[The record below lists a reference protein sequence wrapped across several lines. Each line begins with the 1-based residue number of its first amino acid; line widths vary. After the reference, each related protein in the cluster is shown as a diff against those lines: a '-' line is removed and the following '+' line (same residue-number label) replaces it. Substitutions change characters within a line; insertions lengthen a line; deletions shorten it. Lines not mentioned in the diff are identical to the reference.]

1 MFGIRGLIQ
10 LSVKRRKWGRFT
22 ILTILS
28 VLLLTALSSVV
39 HNMVL
44 TKPELI
50 LLLDY
55 KVHSLPPDNSII
67 GHDNKLVIHF
77 DGGKGLFEKNSY
89 SLNVAASQGWVSV
102 RAQLP
107 MVKLRGVRLDPSTI
121 PAIIEIRNLKIVDE
135 GGLVRLEIVPDMVRP
150 VNQVRS
156 LQKRN
161 EVLQIETVSDAF
173 DPQVYVS
180 FEKEFNLT
188 LLIKRLGNM
197 KLFPVFGL
205 LFWSVVT
212 LFFFLSPDSKTK
224 VVGLVVAMFLLF
236 VVIYVK
242 DNPGVLS
249 PGFQW
254 SKEKNRGFVNL
265 ALMAP
270 LRVLADTSFLIQRS
284 NISKSELPILRI
296 FMSDGALRELV

>member
-22 ILTILS
+22 ILTIFS

-44 TKPELI
+44 TKPESI
-50 LLLDY
+50 LSFDY
-55 KVHSLPPDNSII
+55 KAHSLPPDNSII
-67 GHDNKLVIHF
+67 GYDNKLVIYF
-77 DGGKGLFEKNSY
+77 DDGKGFFEKHSY
-89 SLNVAASQGWVSV
+89 SLNVGASQGWVSV
-102 RAQLP
+102 RVQLP
-107 MVKLRGVRLDPSTI
+107 KGKLRGVRLDPSTI

-135 GGLVRLEIVPDMVRP
+135 AGLVRLEIVPDMVRP

-180 FEKEFNLT
+180 FEKEFNLPF
-188 LLIKRLGNM
+188 LKRLGNM

-212 LFFFLSPDSKTK
+212 LFFFLSPTLPVS
-224 VVGLVVAMFLLF
+224 LF
-236 VVIYVK
+236 P
-242 DNPGVLS
+242 NS
-249 PGFQW
+249 
-254 SKEKNRGFVNL
+254 
-265 ALMAP
+265 
-270 LRVLADTSFLIQRS
+270 
-284 NISKSELPILRI
+284 RI
-296 FMSDGALRELV
+296 FEFSNQKVTPLLANLSFWFGKRHHSRTRRV